1 MFVQGVLRSAELN
14 QPQINEKTN
23 TSKFYLSETSL
34 NEIKINPKPSVDNT
48 LNQFQI
54 NFEATPKDTLT
65 QL

>member
-34 NEIKINPKPSVDNT
+34 NEIKINPKPSVDK
-48 LNQFQI
+48 L
-54 NFEATPKDTLT
+54 
-65 QL
+65 